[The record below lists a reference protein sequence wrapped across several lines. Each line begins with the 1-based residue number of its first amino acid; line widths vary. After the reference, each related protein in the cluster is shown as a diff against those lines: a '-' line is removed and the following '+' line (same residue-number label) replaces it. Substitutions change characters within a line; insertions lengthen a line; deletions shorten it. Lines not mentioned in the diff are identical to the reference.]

1 MTNRRALLLGAIA
14 IAPVGVGLSACT
26 VAVSFQTVQAYV
38 ADADAVLDRLVPLVS
53 VLDPGAA
60 AQLAQVQADAD
71 AAAKA
76 FAALTGPANGA
87 TTAQTV
93 LTLIS
98 DGFTLI
104 ESVPGIPPDYVAAIA
119 AAQLLL
125 VTLASFFSITT
136 GTPTAM
142 MRAHPAEATTL
153 WTTALAQ
160 YQAAPDKA
168 KLAEAA
174 DTQIRAWLAVH

>member
-1 MTNRRALLLGAIA
+1 MNTRRTLLLGAVSV
-14 IAPVGVGLSACT
+14 PLVLSLGACT
-26 VAVSFQTVQAYV
+26 VGVSFQTVQTYV

-60 AQLAQVQADAD
+60 AELAKVQADAD

-76 FAALTGPANGA
+76 FAALTGPTNGA
-87 TTAQTV
+87 TTAQAV

-125 VTLASFFSITT
+125 VTLGSFFSIS
-136 GTPTAM
+136 PSVAETAIA
-142 MRAHPAEATTL
+142 RAHPAEATGL
-153 WTTALAQ
+153 WTAALAQ
-160 YQAAPDKA
+160 YKSAPDKA
-168 KLAEAA
+168 KLADAA
-174 DTQIRAWLAVH
+174 DTQVRAWLAVH